1 MLISLGPHL
10 EYGALVRLKPLSSV
24 SPQAQNVL
32 TAFDRALIRLVA
44 QGLPDRTMAD
54 RLGIEEDQVRSSLI
68 SIFRKL
74 ALAGLLEQLL
84 YIDRETEQIA
94 C

>member
-1 MLISLGPHL
+1 MLPELGLHL
-10 EYGALVRLKPLSSV
+10 EPGALVSLKPAASV
-24 SPQAQNVL
+24 SPEAQTLL
-32 TAFDRALIRLVA
+32 TAFDRAMIRLVA
-44 QGLPDRTMAD
+44 QGLPDRVMAQ
-54 RLGIEEDQVRSSLI
+54 RLGVDEDQVRSSLV

-84 YIDRETEQIA
+84 YLDNETEQIA

>member
-1 MLISLGPHL
+1 MLSELPLHL
-10 EYGALVRLKPLSSV
+10 EPGALVRLRTAATLSSE
-24 SPQAQNVL
+24 ARNLL

-44 QGLPDRTMAD
+44 QGLPDRVMAQ
-54 RLGIEEDQVRSSLI
+54 RLGVHEDQVRSSLL

-84 YIDRETEQIA
+84 YSDNETDRIA